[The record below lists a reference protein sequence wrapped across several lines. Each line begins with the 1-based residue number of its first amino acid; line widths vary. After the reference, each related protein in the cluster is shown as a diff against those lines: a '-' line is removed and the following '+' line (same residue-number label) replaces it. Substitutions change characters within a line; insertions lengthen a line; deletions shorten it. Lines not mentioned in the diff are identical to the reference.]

1 MATRA
6 TIPERR
12 LPKSVRDYL
21 AEIASRGGKARAKKY
36 DKETLRR
43 WAAPGPKVR
52 NGERNVQAKPW
63 NLRESARF
71 RPVVDTLCRRYWANS
86 AREGG
91 EFKIKLTP
99 LLTPRTWLLLKV
111 GTKLGTVESRGP
123 EVAPRQSTLSSP
135 PLACKRKA

>member
-99 LLTPRTWLLLKV
+99 LLTPTPQRNLLTCNNLFRINY
-111 GTKLGTVESRGP
+111 GGERGP
-123 EVAPRQSTLSSP
+123 VTFPAF
-135 PLACKRKA
+135 KAVQRMP